1 MEMSL
6 KEFVEPFLEQART
19 SDLTV
24 GGRYPQT
31 YMGLKVLV
39 SFGKGNVAKVP
50 WIAFLSPGQKVSE
63 GIYPILL
70 FYKREEVLV
79 LAYGVSE
86 VNKPSARWNLVDTP
100 TIETYARRSGLKIE
114 KYRTSFFHSS
124 YDVSNPIKWELLS
137 KSLEE
142 VIRVYRDLVPVS

>member
-1 MEMSL
+1 MELSL
-6 KEFVEPFLEQART
+6 KQFVEPFLEQAKS

-24 GGRYPQT
+24 GKYPKD

-70 FYKREEVLV
+70 LYKGAGVLV

-86 VNKPSARWNLVDTP
+86 VNRPRLSWELVNTP
-100 TIETYARRSGLKIE
+100 TIESYAKSCDVKME
-114 KYRTSFFHSS
+114 KYRTSLFHSS
-124 YDVSNPIKWELLS
+124 YDINNPIPWELLS
-137 KSLEE
+137 KRLDE
-142 VIRVYRDLVPVS
+142 VIQTYRNVLQS

>member
-1 MEMSL
+1 MEISL
-6 KEFVEPFLEQART
+6 KEIVEQFLEQAKT

-24 GGRYPQT
+24 GGRYPHT

-63 GIYPILL
+63 GIYPIIL
-70 FYKREEVLV
+70 FYKSEQLLV

-86 VNKPSARWNLVDTP
+86 INKPSRLWNQVDSP
-100 TIETYARRSGLKIE
+100 TIETYARTTGLKID

-124 YDVSNPIKWELLS
+124 YDVSSPIKWELLS

-142 VIRVYRDLVPVS
+142 VIQTYSRSMSQ